1 MIQTT
6 ENTQAEKLAQTEAEC
21 DELTRVTKAE
31 CEELAQATRDECK
44 SMIAE
49 TERQV
54 YMIKLQVQEQC
65 DNVNAYMESMFLSID
80 NLAAACNKTREIA
93 AAGFSQFPQEE
104 QAESAS
110 DELEPDEAEQSET
123 EQAEAGAD
131 AFRLN
136 ESEAAEVKEA
146 EGEETGAELVSE
158 REAAV
163 TENPETISAPQ
174 YEDDYMN
181 I

>member
-1 MIQTT
+1 MQMRTEEKCQEMIQTT
-6 ENTQAEKLAQTEAEC
+6 EDTQAERLAQTEAEC

-54 YMIKLQVQEQC
+54 YLIKLQVQEQC

-93 AAGFSQFPQEE
+93 NAGFSQFPQEK
-104 QAESAS
+104 QAEIAA
-110 DELEPDEAEQSET
+110 DEE
-123 EQAEAGAD
+123 G
-131 AFRLN
+131 
-136 ESEAAEVKEA
+136 A
-146 EGEETGAELVSE
+146 EGEEIETESETGTESE
-158 REAAV
+158 VVVAD
-163 TENPETISAPQ
+163 NPEIVSALQ